1 MKKIVLRVLVG
12 LGILIV
18 LGIIFIVVYGIK
30 ANSEIKKMT
39 PVETKNIVENVFS
52 IRETYVNSYLIK
64 DDSSYIV
71 IDAGND
77 KDVVA
82 GGLKKLNIDPDKV
95 VAVFLTH
102 TDSDHVA
109 SLSLF
114 KNAKIYFS
122 VQEEKLLTGE
132 ESRFLFFGNKI
143 DATDYSL
150 LDDQQV
156 ITIGNTTVKGILT
169 QGHTYGSM
177 CYLVND
183 IYLFVGD
190 ALSLNEGK
198 IGEFNS
204 FFNTDSRTAKKSIDH
219 ILGLP
224 EAQYIFTAHYGY
236 TDDYQ
241 SAIADWGT

>member
-30 ANSEIKKMT
+30 ANSELKKMA
-39 PVETKNIVENVFS
+39 PVETMEIVENVFS
-52 IRETYVNSYLIK
+52 VQESYVNSYLIK
-64 DDSSYIV
+64 DDSCYII

-77 KDVVA
+77 KYVVA

-109 SLSLF
+109 SLNLF

-122 VQEEKLLTGE
+122 EQEEKLLTGE

-143 DATDYSL
+143 EAMEYSL
-150 LDDQQV
+150 LEDQQI
-156 ITIGNTTVKGILT
+156 ITIGNTTVKGILV

-183 IYLFVGD
+183 TYLFVGD
-190 ALSLNEGK
+190 AMSLNEGK

-204 FFNTDSRTAKKSIDH
+204 FFNTDSKTAKKSIGN

-241 SAIADWGT
+241 TATAGWGI